1 MIEYFST
8 ITVKFGGNNL
18 ECKNKEEY
26 KKQIKAQY
34 YEEYGI
40 NLTDDEIKI
49 EGVKWL

>member
-1 MIEYFST
+1 MKEYWST
-8 ITVKFGGNNL
+8 ITIQFGGNNL
-18 ECKNKEEY
+18 ESKNKEEY

-49 EGVKWL
+49 EETK